1 MGQPAA
7 RAIIDTSAHTGP
19 IQSGSPDVIIG
30 GFPAARKSD
39 SLSCSSHGSGV
50 IVGGSGTVFV
60 NGMPLA
66 RKGDKTQCNVAGSSV
81 TTTPKSA
88 APQYWGGSLAKD
100 AGKDGMIHG
109 DVYDARVLGAY
120 ASIED
125 KNLNGDYDT
134 ASAGF
139 ALSDITVGN
148 MKSKDLVRGEI
159 RNKVAVANATGSVYG
174 GGNNIYGL
182 NTNATATGIQY
193 GGSAAAGKEGT
204 LYGGVA
210 GDVTIGTAEAKAVG
224 EVYTGNAGRYGF
236 TVDAGA
242 EAKGVKG
249 EASAN
254 LDILG
259 IVSGEAKIDGS
270 VASAGLSAGGS
281 AFWDTNDY
289 SANVRVTGGAAALI
303 GLKGDASL
311 KVAFKP
317 ILDFFD
323 YLYGD
328 DESDKTT
335 KVPNPLESG
344 DGTIITGCATVLIG
358 D

>member
-7 RAIIDTSAHTGP
+7 RATIDTSAHTGP

-30 GFPAARKSD
+30 GFPAARKGD
-39 SLSCSSHGSGV
+39 TLSCSDHGSGL

-60 NGMPLA
+60 NGIPLA
-66 RKGDKTQCNVAGSSV
+66 RKGDKTQCNASGSPVPAGPKPA
-81 TTTPKSA
+81 TPH
-88 APQYWGGSLAKD
+88 YWGGSLAKK
-100 AGKDGMIHG
+100 AGDDGMLHSDI
-109 DVYDARVLGAY
+109 YDARVLGAY
-120 ASIED
+120 ASLED
-125 KNLNGDYDT
+125 KNLNGDFDT

-139 ALSDITVGN
+139 ALSDITQGN
-148 MKSKDLVRGEI
+148 MKSQDLLRGEM
-159 RNKVAVANATGSVYG
+159 RTKVAVANATGSLYG
-174 GGNNIYGL
+174 GGNDIYGL

-224 EVYTGNAGRYGF
+224 EVYSGNKGRYGF
-236 TVDAGA
+236 TLEGGA

-249 EASAN
+249 EVTGN
-254 LDILG
+254 IDVLG
-259 IVSGEAKIDGS
+259 IVSGEAKADVSLGS
-270 VASAGLSAGGS
+270 VGLSGGGS
-281 AFWDTNDY
+281 LFWETTDY
-289 SANVRVTGGAAALI
+289 SANVRVAGGAAALI
-303 GLKGDASL
+303 GLEGDASL

-323 YLYGD
+323 ALYGD
-328 DESDKTT
+328 DEVIETPD
-335 KVPNPLESG
+335 PASG
-344 DGTIITGCATVLIG
+344 DGTIITGCVTVLIG